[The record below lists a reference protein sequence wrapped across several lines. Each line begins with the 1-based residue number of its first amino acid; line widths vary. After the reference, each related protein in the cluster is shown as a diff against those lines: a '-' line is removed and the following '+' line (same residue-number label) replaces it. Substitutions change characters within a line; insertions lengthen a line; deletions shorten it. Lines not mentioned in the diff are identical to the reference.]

1 MHLRSSRVLLATLL
15 FSVFLVRAAG
25 QNQPGDAFPPQI
37 APPKAANP
45 PAQEPSKS
53 DPSKSD
59 PSGANNQG
67 SQDQNNQED
76 EGFHIHRQVEEVVL
90 HATVVD
96 DKQRMVMNLDKSSF
110 TVLEDGKPQT
120 ISIFELQKLES
131 EMLPPIADRPRTLIE
146 RNAAVP
152 KQPAKPAQGP
162 IRFQDRRLIAL
173 FFDFSSMQPDD
184 QVRAQ
189 DAAVKFLQK
198 QMTASDLVTIMTYGA
213 SLKVVEDFTDDR
225 ERLITAIRKFQ
236 LGADSE
242 MAGLGD
248 TGTAAE
254 GDDTGGFTADETEF
268 NIFNTDQKLAALESA
283 AHKLAAFPEKK
294 ALVYISSGIPKTGV
308 ENQSQLRATVNAAV
322 RANVAFYPIDAT
334 GLVAEAPSGNAGA
347 ASPRG
352 TGTFSGAS
360 QRGRTDTRNDQQ
372 ETLVTL
378 AADTGGKALLDNND
392 LSLGIRQAQKDINS
406 YYILGF
412 YSSNANK
419 DGRYRHI
426 EVKTTNK
433 QLQVKL
439 EHRDG
444 YYADKVF
451 AKFNAGDKERQLQD
465 ALMLGDPVS
474 ELPLAIEIDHFRI
487 GRDRYFV
494 PISVKIPGS
503 AINLAKKGDR
513 ESVELDF
520 IGQIHDK
527 SGKLVTAVRDGIT
540 AKLDQVAAAQL
551 GRRSFQYDTG
561 LTLAPGQ
568 YSLRFLAR
576 ENLGGKMGTFETK
589 FVVPD
594 LAQETKSL
602 RVSSVIW
609 SSQREKL
616 TAAVGTADKDKKA
629 LVNHPLVQDGEK
641 LLPSV
646 TRVFRKD
653 QTLYCYLE
661 VYDPSVESADKNAQV
676 TAELVLYQGGRMAF
690 ESKPVKLTTEIANR
704 PNVLPIQF
712 QLALAK
718 LNPGAYTAQVNVI
731 DELGRKF
738 AFPRSALVLL
748 P

>member
-1 MHLRSSRVLLATLL
+1 MAFFKHFEKIAACLLVVSL
-15 FSVFLVRAAG
+15 
-25 QNQPGDAFPPQI
+25 
-37 APPKAANP
+37 
-45 PAQEPSKS
+45 
-53 DPSKSD
+53 
-59 PSGANNQG
+59 GA
-67 SQDQNNQED
+67 QDQQ
-76 EGFHIHRQVEEVVL
+76 HT
-90 HATVVD
+90 ATFSTETNLVVVD
-96 DKQRMVMNLDKSSF
+96 VYARDKSGKPITNLTKNDF
-110 TVLEDGKPQT
+110 IILEDGKPQP
-120 ISIFELQKLES
+120 IAVFELQHLES
-131 EMLPPIADRPRTLIE
+131 ELLPAIAEAPKTLVDRT
-146 RNAAVP
+146 
-152 KQPAKPAQGP
+152 KPAPPPAPKPPPPPATPSGS
-162 IRFQDRRLIAL
+162 IRFKDRRLITL
-173 FFDFSSMQPDD
+173 FFDFSSLQPTD
-184 QVRAQ
+184 QIRAQ
-189 DAAVKFLQK
+189 DAAIKFLQT
-198 QMTASDLVTIMTYGA
+198 QMTKSDLVSIMIFGA
-213 SLKVVEDFTDDR
+213 AIKTVEDFTDDR
-225 ERLITAIRKFQ
+225 DRLIAAIKKFQ
-236 LGADSE
+236 IGAASE
-242 MAGLGD
+242 MQGLGD
-248 TGTAAE
+248 TGAAAD
-254 GDDTGGFTADETEF
+254 GDDTGTFVADETEF
-268 NIFNTDQKLAALESA
+268 NIFNTDQKLAALEA
-283 AHKLAAFPEKK
+283 AARRLSAFPEKK
-294 ALVYISSGIPKTGV
+294 ALIYFSAGISKTGV
-308 ENQSQLRATVNAAV
+308 ENQSQLRATVNSAV
-322 RANVAFYPIDAT
+322 RANVAFYPIDVT
-334 GLVAEAPSGNAGA
+334 GLVAEAPSGDASV

-352 TGTFSGAS
+352 TGVFTGSSQSGRVDA
-360 QRGRTDTRNDQQ
+360 RNNQQ

-392 LSLGIRQAQKDINS
+392 LSLGIQQAQKDINS

-412 YSSNANK
+412 YSSNSAK

-451 AKFNAGDKERQLQD
+451 AKFTSGDKERQLQD

-487 GRDRYFV
+487 GKDRYFV

-503 AINLAKKGDR
+503 AINLAKKGSK

-540 AKLDQVAAAQL
+540 AKLDEAAASQL

-561 LTLAPGQ
+561 LTLGSGE

-576 ENLGGKMGTFETK
+576 ENLSGKMGTFETK

-594 LAQETKSL
+594 LSKETKGL

-629 LVNHPLVQDGEK
+629 LANHPLVHDGEK

-661 VYDPSVESADKNAQV
+661 IYDPSIEPDNKNAKV
-676 TAELVLYQGGRMAF
+676 TAELVLYQGSRMAF
-690 ESKPVKLTTEIANR
+690 ESRPVQLTAEADNR
-704 PNVLPIQF
+704 PNVLPVQF
-712 QLALAK
+712 QLSLAK
-718 LNPGAYTAQVNVI
+718 LNAGPYTAQVNVI

-738 AFPRSALVLL
+738 AFPRSSLVLL

>member
-1 MHLRSSRVLLATLL
+1 MLKTVLSAASRLTSPTATSARRNLRTALIYLLAL
-15 FSVFLVRAAG
+15 SLV
-25 QNQPGDAFPPQI
+25 
-37 APPKAANP
+37 
-45 PAQEPSKS
+45 AQEQP
-53 DPSKSD
+53 
-59 PSGANNQG
+59 
-67 SQDQNNQED
+67 
-76 EGFHIHRQVEEVVL
+76 HV
-90 HATVVD
+90 ATFSSNT
-96 DKQRMVMNLDKSSF
+96 NLVIIDVYARDKSGKPVTTLTKDDF
-110 TVLEDGKPQT
+110 ILLEDGKPQT
-120 ISIFELQKLES
+120 ISVFDLQHLEA
-131 EMLPPIADRPRTLIE
+131 EVLPAIEDAPRTLID
-146 RNAAVP
+146 RT
-152 KQPAKPAQGP
+152 KPAAPAPPPPSPSGS
-162 IRFQDRRLIAL
+162 ILFKDRRLITL
-173 FFDFSSMQPDD
+173 FFDFSSLQPTD
-184 QVRAQ
+184 QIRAQ
-189 DAAVKFLQK
+189 DAAVQFLEK
-198 QMTASDLVTIMTYGA
+198 QMTKSDLVSIMTFGA
-213 SLKVVEDFTDDR
+213 AIKTVEDFTDDR
-225 ERLITAIRKFQ
+225 ERLISTIKKFQ
-236 LGADSE
+236 IGAASE
-242 MAGLGD
+242 MQALGD

-254 GDDTGGFTADETEF
+254 GDDTGTFVADETEF
-268 NIFNTDQKLAALESA
+268 NIFNTDQKLAALEA
-283 AHKLAAFPEKK
+283 AARRLSAFPEKK
-294 ALVYISSGIPKTGV
+294 ALIYFSAGISKTGV
-308 ENQSQLRATVNAAV
+308 ENQSQLRATVNSAV
-322 RANVAFYPIDAT
+322 RANVAFYPIDVT
-334 GLVAEAPSGNAGA
+334 GLVAEAPSGDASV

-352 TGTFSGAS
+352 TGSFTGAN
-360 QRGRTDTRNDQQ
+360 QVGRVDARNNQQ

-392 LSLGIRQAQKDINS
+392 LSLGIQQAQKDINS

-412 YSSNANK
+412 YSSNIAK

-426 EVKTTNK
+426 EVKLANK
-433 QLQVKL
+433 NLQVKL

-451 AKFNAGDKERQLQD
+451 AKFNGADKERQLQD

-520 IGQIHDK
+520 IGQIRDK

-540 AKLDQVAAAQL
+540 AKLDQAAASQL

-602 RVSSVIW
+602 RLSSVVW

-616 TAAVGTADKDKKA
+616 SAAVGAADKDKKA
-629 LVNHPLVQDGEK
+629 LANHPLVQDGEK

-653 QTLYCYLE
+653 QTLFCYLE
-661 VYDPSVESADKNAQV
+661 VYDPSVEPASKNANV
-676 TAELVLYQGGRMAF
+676 TAELVLYQSGRMAF
-690 ESKPVKLTTEIANR
+690 ESRPVQLTTEIANR

-718 LNPGAYTAQVNVI
+718 LPAGPYTAQVNVI